1 MILVPDGPDRHIKQ
15 FIERGIPRCRER
27 GLPEEGQ
34 AIGVVDEKSRRLIG
48 GIYYHDFDPDAGV
61 IEMSAAAISK
71 RWLTRKTL
79 YGLFAY
85 PFIGLGC
92 QLVAARHSA
101 DDAAL
106 ARIFKAYGFH
116 QVIIPRLFGRDTDAI
131 VSTLTV
137 EAWRENKFHR
147 HH

>member
-1 MILVPDGPDRHIKQ
+1 MPDN
-15 FIERGIPRCRER
+15 
-27 GLPEEGQ
+27 GQ
-34 AIGVVDEKSRRLIG
+34 AIGVVDEKAKRLIG
-48 GIYYHDFDPDAGV
+48 GIYYHDYDPEAGV
-61 IEMSAAAISK
+61 IEMSAAAIDK

-101 DDAAL
+101 NDTAL
-106 ARIFKAYGFH
+106 ARVFRAYGFH
-116 QVIIPRLFGRDTDAI
+116 QVVIPRLFGRDEDAI
-131 VSTLTV
+131 ISTLTK
-137 EAWRENKFHR
+137 EAWLANKFHK